1 MLFKKKSYSSANKF
15 KINNNPKEKLKKNI
29 VSLFYAVLAALFI
42 RSFFAEPFSIP
53 SGSMYPNLKVGDY
66 LFVSKY
72 SYGFSKHSLP
82 VSVPIIPDRIFY
94 DEPQRGYI
102 VVFKTPEDNRTDY
115 IKRLI
120 GLPGDKIEIV
130 NNVISINGK
139 EIKYDKISDI
149 FWASGCCLII
159 KKDLFEKLN
168 GFDEDF
174 FIVGL
179 PYRINKARNT
189 KEPTQEKIR
198 KENKRHD
205 KQFRNAKTKKLEG
218 GIFPDPRKGYQ
229 IKQFVKGTGGITR
242 TFNPFL
248 GPGKGLRSGP
258 TPLGRQAPR
267 LLKQGAKKLL
277 KLALTKRL

>member
-82 VSVPIIPDRIFY
+82 FSLPIIPDRIFY
-94 DEPQRGYI
+94 DEPQRGDI

-139 EIKYDKISDI
+139 EIKYDKISDAKYKYFEVDLI
-149 FWASGCCLII
+149 KETLDNGKHYNVYEFKKSVSFLNTNNYDEIIIPPNYFFVLGDNRDNSQDSRFIGLIPKVNLVGRAEIVCVSFDPEIGSFFKFWTWFSALR
-159 KKDLFEKLN
+159 KDRLF
-168 GFDEDF
+168 
-174 FIVGL
+174 IS
-179 PYRINKARNT
+179 
-189 KEPTQEKIR
+189 
-198 KENKRHD
+198 
-205 KQFRNAKTKKLEG
+205 
-218 GIFPDPRKGYQ
+218 
-229 IKQFVKGTGGITR
+229 
-242 TFNPFL
+242 
-248 GPGKGLRSGP
+248 LRPKSI
-258 TPLGRQAPR
+258 
-267 LLKQGAKKLL
+267 
-277 KLALTKRL
+277 